1 MPKPDARAHRKT
13 KAVPRRTPTRGV
25 RPSSPKAKAAQAG
38 FTPYLYEG
46 SSGGRRLGNYGMSIA
61 GPNVAVESS
70 FIVLRA
76 RSHEFMRNNP
86 WARAGLNTLVSNL
99 VGTGIRPSWHI
110 PDNPTLAEE
119 IQALWKRSSRELDAD
134 GLVDVYGQQALAG
147 RCIVESGEVVGRFR
161 NRFASD
167 GLAVPLQVQLLEPD
181 FIDDLINGPQPNGDY
196 ARLGIVFDGRG
207 QKSAYWLR
215 RAHPGD
221 MTPMSGYGGYGSF
234 PVNADE
240 IMHCFLPERPGQIR
254 GLPWL
259 SSLILKLY
267 ELDQYDDAQLVKQ
280 KVATLLAGFM
290 YDDGSGQIPGIDRGE
305 DNRGQHQVEWEPAT
319 IQRLPPGVNKIEFAN
334 PPPVGDFVHYMNY
347 QLRAVA
353 KGLGITFEQ
362 LSGDFTNA
370 NFSLARLGILEFR
383 RFAEMIQAQ
392 VFVHQFC
399 QPMAER
405 WLATAV
411 ATGKVKI
418 PDFADNRRAYT
429 DIAWQA
435 PQWAFTDPV
444 KDIVAAEMMVRDG
457 FQTRGGIISGW
468 SGDPLRVD
476 RDRAEEIKRE
486 DELHLIYDTNPAKIG
501 GTKGKAQL
509 DTSVVANPSDNP
521 QDAGG
526 GAPSN
531 AP

>member
-13 KAVPRRTPTRGV
+13 KAVPRRAPARTGRSAT
-25 RPSSPKAKAAQAG
+25 PKAKASQPG

-46 SSGGRRLGNYGMSIA
+46 SSGGRRLGSYGMSIA

-119 IQALWKRSSRELDAD
+119 IQGLWKRSGREIDAD
-134 GLVDVYGQQALAG
+134 GVNDVYGQQALAG
-147 RCIVESGEVVGRFR
+147 RCIVESGEVLGRFR

-167 GLAVPLQVQLLEPD
+167 GLVVPLQVQLLEPD
-181 FIDDLINGPQPNGDY
+181 FLDDLINGPQPNGDY
-196 ARLGIVFDGRG
+196 ARLGITFDGRG
-207 QKSAYWLR
+207 QKTAYWLR

-240 IMHCFLPERPGQIR
+240 VMHCFLPERPGQIR

-259 SSLILKLY
+259 SALILKLY

-280 KVATLLAGFM
+280 KVSTLLAGFM
-290 YDDGSGQIPGIDRGE
+290 YDDGSQPPGIDQGFDR
-305 DNRGQHQVEWEPAT
+305 RGQKQMEWEPGL
-319 IQRLPPGVNKIEFAN
+319 IDKLPAGVSKIEFTN
-334 PPPVGDFVHYMNY
+334 PPQAGTEFVHYMNY

-399 QPMAER
+399 QPMATR
-405 WLATAV
+405 WLETAV
-411 ATGKVKI
+411 AAGKVRI
-418 PDFADNRRAYT
+418 PDFAANRDKYLDISWRA
-429 DIAWQA
+429 Q
-435 PQWAFTDPV
+435 QWAFTDPI
-444 KDIVAAEMMVRDG
+444 KDVLSAEMQVRDG
-457 FQTRGGIISGW
+457 FALKDDIVAGW
-468 SGDPLRVD
+468 GGDPLRQD
-476 RDRAEEIKRE
+476 RGRAVENQRA
-486 DELHLIYDTNPAKIG
+486 DDLGLIYDTDPRKIG

-509 DTSVVANPSDNP
+509 DTSVVANPADNP
-521 QDAGG
+521 QDNGPPPAQP
-526 GAPSN
+526 AP
-531 AP
+531 